1 VWFTLLWREAS
12 KPSLLFL
19 SARAV
24 MELCSSL
31 YLDFA
36 SKKKENT
43 GDAYRE
49 GCPSSLDRFA
59 EKKPKSVRAVLTCV
73 LCVCGRSADVD
84 DALHF
89 MRSV

>member
-1 VWFTLLWREAS
+1 MHTVGVVGSHTPVFPLPPKS
-12 KPSLLFL
+12 
-19 SARAV
+19 
-24 MELCSSL
+24 
-31 YLDFA
+31 
-36 SKKKENT
+36 T